1 MSNTVLSL
9 GVVGAYLLLLAA
21 IGFWSY
27 RHSGQDP
34 VSYFLAGRGLGSLA
48 LTLTTLATLL
58 SAFTFIGVPADAY
71 THGLGIFLGVGVT
84 TALISGLFFWVGYRV
99 WLAARHFGF
108 ITPSE
113 FFGHRFNSPL
123 LALLYCL
130 SALTFTAPYISIQII
145 GGARTLA
152 AVLGEGIPYWP
163 LAVVV
168 ALVILAYVLFG
179 GSQAV
184 VWTDV
189 VQGII
194 LVLGMG
200 VALVAVALRWGQEAG
215 SQLDPWLSLPGPQ
228 GRWSWQTLLGNQLLF
243 FMATPL
249 FPQFFQRFYMAK
261 SARPFQALMVVW
273 PLLILLVFFPAALI
287 GVWGRL
293 AFPELQ
299 QPDQV
304 MPLMLQTLPSGVAA
318 VVITAALA
326 ALMSTADSQL
336 LTASSLVT
344 RDLVVTFLKRPLSPH
359 QEELLGRGV
368 VLGIGLVSFAI
379 AVRPPGLIAQIAT
392 WSFQGYAMLFPI
404 LMAGLYWKRA
414 TRPGAVAGA
423 LVSSSLTLGWLSG
436 LLPKAW
442 TGGWLPVIPA
452 VVIGTAVLVG
462 VSLLTQPDQERVAAY
477 YENGPWAGEGCSA
490 SAASQPLENQE
501 GAA

>member
-1 MSNTVLSL
+1 MTDSILSL
-9 GVVGAYLLLLAA
+9 GVVGVYLLLLAA

-27 RHSGQDP
+27 RHSGRDP

-84 TALISGLFFWVGYRV
+84 TAFISGLFLWVGYRV
-99 WLAARHFGF
+99 WLAAQHFGF

-130 SALTFTAPYISIQII
+130 SALMFTAPYISIQII

-168 ALVILAYVLFG
+168 ALVILGYVLFG

-194 LVLGMG
+194 LILGMG
-200 VALVAVALRWGQEAG
+200 VAFVAVAFSLGREAG
-215 SQLDPWLSLPGPQ
+215 SELDPWLSLPGPN
-228 GRWSWQTLLGNQLLF
+228 GRWSWQGLFGNQLLF

-261 SARPFQALMVVW
+261 SARPFQTLMVVW
-273 PLLILLVFFPAALI
+273 PLLILLVFFPAALL

-293 AFPELQ
+293 AFPSLEKT
-299 QPDQV
+299 DQI
-304 MPLMLQTLPSGVAA
+304 MPMMLQTLPSGVAA

-344 RDLVVTFLKRPLSPH
+344 RDLVVTFFRRQLSPH
-359 QEELLGRGV
+359 QEELLGRWV
-368 VLGIGLVSFAI
+368 VLGIGLASFVI
-379 AVRPPGLIAQIAT
+379 ALNPPGLIVEIAT
-392 WSFQGYAMLFPI
+392 WSFQGNAMLFPVLI
-404 LMAGLYWKRA
+404 AGLYWKRA
-414 TRPGAVAGA
+414 TRAGAVAGA
-423 LVSSSLTLGWLSG
+423 LVSSGLTLGWLSG
-436 LLPKAW
+436 LLPRAW

-452 VVIGTAVLVG
+452 VVIGSGVLIG
-462 VSLLTQPDQERVAAY
+462 VSLLTQPPKEQVTAY
-477 YENGPWAGEGCSA
+477 YEEGPWGE
-490 SAASQPLENQE
+490 
-501 GAA
+501 

>member
-27 RHSGQDP
+27 RHSGRDP

-48 LTLTTLATLL
+48 LTLTTLATLI

-84 TALISGLFFWVGYRV
+84 TAFISGLFLWVGYRV
-99 WLAARHFGF
+99 WLAAQHFGF

-168 ALVILAYVLFG
+168 ALVILGYVLFG

-184 VWTDV
+184 VWTDM

-194 LVLGMG
+194 LILGMG
-200 VALVAVALRWGQEAG
+200 VAFVAVAFSLGREAG
-215 SQLDPWLSLPGPQ
+215 SELDPWLSLPGPQ
-228 GRWSWQTLLGNQLLF
+228 GRWSWQGLLGNQLLF

-249 FPQFFQRFYMAK
+249 FPQFFQRFYMAR
-261 SARPFQALMVVW
+261 SAHPFKTLMVVW
-273 PLLILLVFFPAALI
+273 PLLILLVFFPAALL

-293 AFPELQ
+293 AFPGLEKA
-299 QPDQV
+299 DQI
-304 MPLMLQTLPSGVAA
+304 MPLMLQTLPGGVAA

-344 RDLVVTFLKRPLSPH
+344 RDLVVTLFRRQLSPH
-359 QEELLGRGV
+359 QEEQLGRWV
-368 VLGIGLVSFAI
+368 VLGIGLASFAI
-379 AVRPPGLIAQIAT
+379 ALNPPGLIVEIAT
-392 WSFQGYAMLFPI
+392 WSFQGNAMLFPI
-404 LMAGLYWKRA
+404 LIAGLYWKRA
-414 TRPGAVAGA
+414 TRAGAVAGA
-423 LVSSSLTLGWLSG
+423 LVSSGLTLGWLSG
-436 LLPKAW
+436 LLPRAW

-452 VVIGTAVLVG
+452 VVIGSGVLIG
-462 VSLLTQPDQERVAAY
+462 VSLLTQPPKEQVTAY
-477 YENGPWAGEGCSA
+477 YEEGPWGE
-490 SAASQPLENQE
+490 
-501 GAA
+501 

>member
-1 MSNTVLSL
+1 MTDSILSL
-9 GVVGAYLLLLAA
+9 GVVGVYLLLLAA

-27 RHSGQDP
+27 RHSGRDP

-84 TALISGLFFWVGYRV
+84 TAFISGLFLWVGYRV
-99 WLAARHFGF
+99 WLAAQHFGF

-113 FFGHRFNSPL
+113 FFGHRFQSPL

-130 SALTFTAPYISIQII
+130 SALVFTAPYISIQII

-168 ALVILAYVLFG
+168 ALVILGYVLFG

-194 LVLGMG
+194 LILGMG
-200 VALVAVALRWGQEAG
+200 VAFVAVAFSLGREAG
-215 SQLDPWLSLPGPQ
+215 SELDPWLSLPGPQ
-228 GRWSWQTLLGNQLLF
+228 GRWSWQGLLGNQLLF

-249 FPQFFQRFYMAK
+249 FPQFFQRFYMAR
-261 SARPFQALMVVW
+261 SAHPFKTLMVVW
-273 PLLILLVFFPAALI
+273 PLLILLVFFPAALL

-293 AFPELQ
+293 AFPGLEKA
-299 QPDQV
+299 DQI
-304 MPLMLQTLPSGVAA
+304 MPLMLQTLPGGVAA

-344 RDLVVTFLKRPLSPH
+344 RDLVVTLFRRQLSPH
-359 QEELLGRGV
+359 QEEQLGRWV
-368 VLGIGLVSFAI
+368 VLGIGLASFAI
-379 AVRPPGLIAQIAT
+379 ALNPPGLIVEIAT
-392 WSFQGYAMLFPI
+392 WSFQGNAMLFPVLI
-404 LMAGLYWKRA
+404 AGLYWKRA
-414 TRPGAVAGA
+414 TRAGAVAGA
-423 LVSSSLTLGWLSG
+423 LVSSGLTLGWLSG
-436 LLPKAW
+436 LLPRAW

-452 VVIGTAVLVG
+452 VVIGSGVLIG
-462 VSLLTQPDQERVAAY
+462 VSLLTQPPKEQVTAY
-477 YENGPWAGEGCSA
+477 YEEGSWGE
-490 SAASQPLENQE
+490 
-501 GAA
+501 

>member
-1 MSNTVLSL
+1 MTDSILSL
-9 GVVGAYLLLLAA
+9 GVVGVYLLLLAA

-27 RHSGQDP
+27 RHSGRDP

-84 TALISGLFFWVGYRV
+84 TALISGLFLWVGYRV
-99 WLAARHFGF
+99 WLAAQHFGF

-113 FFGHRFNSPL
+113 FFGHRFQSPL

-130 SALTFTAPYISIQII
+130 SALVFTAPYISIQII

-168 ALVILAYVLFG
+168 ALVILGYVLFG

-194 LVLGMG
+194 LILGMG
-200 VALVAVALRWGQEAG
+200 VAFVAVAFSLGREAG
-215 SQLDPWLSLPGPQ
+215 SELDPWLSLPGPQ
-228 GRWSWQTLLGNQLLF
+228 GRWSWQGLLGNQLLF

-261 SARPFQALMVVW
+261 SARPFQTLMVVW
-273 PLLILLVFFPAALI
+273 PLLILLVFFPAALL

-293 AFPELQ
+293 AFPGLEKA
-299 QPDQV
+299 DQII
-304 MPLMLQTLPSGVAA
+304 PLMLQTLPGGVAA

-344 RDLVVTFLKRPLSPH
+344 RDLVVTFFRRQLSPH
-359 QEELLGRGV
+359 QEEQLGRWV
-368 VLGIGLVSFAI
+368 VLGIGLASFAI
-379 AVRPPGLIAQIAT
+379 ALNPPGLIVEIAT
-392 WSFQGYAMLFPI
+392 WSFQGNAMLFPI
-404 LMAGLYWKRA
+404 LIAGLYWKRA
-414 TRPGAVAGA
+414 TRAGAVAGA
-423 LVSSSLTLGWLSG
+423 LVSSGLTLGWLSG
-436 LLPKAW
+436 LLPRAW

-452 VVIGTAVLVG
+452 VVIGSGVLIG
-462 VSLLTQPDQERVAAY
+462 VSLLTQPPKEQVTAY
-477 YENGPWAGEGCSA
+477 YEEGPWGE
-490 SAASQPLENQE
+490 
-501 GAA
+501 

>member
-1 MSNTVLSL
+1 MTDSILSL
-9 GVVGAYLLLLAA
+9 GVVGVYLLLLAA

-27 RHSGQDP
+27 RHSGRDP

-84 TALISGLFFWVGYRV
+84 TALISGLFLWVGYRV
-99 WLAARHFGF
+99 WLAAQHFGF

-168 ALVILAYVLFG
+168 ALVILGYVLFG

-194 LVLGMG
+194 LILGMG
-200 VALVAVALRWGQEAG
+200 VAFVAVAFSLGREAG
-215 SQLDPWLSLPGPQ
+215 SELDPWLSLPGPQ
-228 GRWSWQTLLGNQLLF
+228 GRWSWQGLLGNQLLF

-261 SARPFQALMVVW
+261 SARPFQTLMVVW
-273 PLLILLVFFPAALI
+273 PLLILLVFFPAALL

-293 AFPELQ
+293 AFPSLEKT
-299 QPDQV
+299 DQI
-304 MPLMLQTLPSGVAA
+304 MPMMLQTLPGGVAA

-344 RDLVVTFLKRPLSPH
+344 RDLVVTLFRRQLSPH
-359 QEELLGRGV
+359 QEEQLGRWV
-368 VLGIGLVSFAI
+368 VLGIGLASFAI
-379 AVRPPGLIAQIAT
+379 ALNPPGLIVEIAT
-392 WSFQGYAMLFPI
+392 WSFQGNAMLFPI
-404 LMAGLYWKRA
+404 LIAGLYWKRA
-414 TRPGAVAGA
+414 TRAGAVAGA
-423 LVSSSLTLGWLSG
+423 LVSSGLTLGWLSG
-436 LLPKAW
+436 LLPRAW

-452 VVIGTAVLVG
+452 VVIGSGVLIG
-462 VSLLTQPDQERVAAY
+462 VSLLTQPPKEQVTAY
-477 YENGPWAGEGCSA
+477 YEEGPWGE
-490 SAASQPLENQE
+490 
-501 GAA
+501 

>member
-9 GVVGAYLLLLAA
+9 GVVGVYLLLLAA

-84 TALISGLFFWVGYRV
+84 TAFISGLFLWVGYRV
-99 WLAARHFGF
+99 WLAAQHFGF

-168 ALVILAYVLFG
+168 ALVILGYVLFG

-194 LVLGMG
+194 LILGMG
-200 VALVAVALRWGQEAG
+200 VAFVALALGVGQEAAG
-215 SQLDPWLSLPGPQ
+215 QLDPWLSLPGPN
-228 GRWSWQTLLGNQLLF
+228 GRWSWQGLFGNQLLF

-249 FPQFFQRFYMAK
+249 FPQFFQRFYMAR
-261 SARPFQALMVVW
+261 SAHPFKTLMVVW
-273 PLLILLVFFPAALI
+273 PLLILLVFFPAALL

-293 AFPELQ
+293 AFPGLEKA
-299 QPDQV
+299 DQI
-304 MPLMLQTLPSGVAA
+304 MPLMLQTLPGGVAA

-344 RDLVVTFLKRPLSPH
+344 RDLVVTLFRRQLSPH
-359 QEELLGRGV
+359 QEEQLGRWV
-368 VLGIGLVSFAI
+368 VLGIGLASFAI
-379 AVRPPGLIAQIAT
+379 ALNPPGLIVEIAT
-392 WSFQGYAMLFPI
+392 WSFQGNAMLFPI
-404 LMAGLYWKRA
+404 LIAGLYWKRA
-414 TRPGAVAGA
+414 TRAGAVAGA
-423 LVSSSLTLGWLSG
+423 LVSSGLTLGWLSG
-436 LLPKAW
+436 LLPRAW

-452 VVIGTAVLVG
+452 VVIGSGVLIG
-462 VSLLTQPDQERVAAY
+462 VSLLTQPPKEQVTAY
-477 YENGPWAGEGCSA
+477 YEEGPWGE
-490 SAASQPLENQE
+490 
-501 GAA
+501 

>member
-84 TALISGLFFWVGYRV
+84 TALISGLFLWVGYRV
-99 WLAARHFGF
+99 WLAAQHFGF

-113 FFGHRFNSPL
+113 FFGHRFQSPL

-130 SALTFTAPYISIQII
+130 SALVFTAPYISIQII

-168 ALVILAYVLFG
+168 ALVILGYVLFG

-194 LVLGMG
+194 LILGMG
-200 VALVAVALRWGQEAG
+200 VAFAALALGVGQEAAG
-215 SQLDPWLSLPGPQ
+215 QLDPWLSLPGPN
-228 GRWSWQTLLGNQLLF
+228 GRWSWQGLFGNQLLF

-261 SARPFQALMVVW
+261 SARPFQTLMVVW
-273 PLLILLVFFPAALI
+273 PLLILLVFFPAALL

-293 AFPELQ
+293 AFPSLEKT
-299 QPDQV
+299 DQI
-304 MPLMLQTLPSGVAA
+304 MPMMLQTLPSGVAA

-344 RDLVVTFLKRPLSPH
+344 RDLVVTFFRRQLSPH
-359 QEELLGRGV
+359 QEELLGRWV
-368 VLGIGLVSFAI
+368 VLGIGLASFVI
-379 AVRPPGLIAQIAT
+379 ALNPPGLIVEIAT
-392 WSFQGYAMLFPI
+392 WSFQGNAMLFPVLI
-404 LMAGLYWKRA
+404 AGLYWKRA
-414 TRPGAVAGA
+414 TRAGAVAGA
-423 LVSSSLTLGWLSG
+423 LVSSGLTLGWLSG
-436 LLPKAW
+436 LLPRAW

-452 VVIGTAVLVG
+452 VVIGSGVLIG
-462 VSLLTQPDQERVAAY
+462 VSLLTQPPKEQVTAY
-477 YENGPWAGEGCSA
+477 YEEGPWGE
-490 SAASQPLENQE
+490 
-501 GAA
+501 

>member
-1 MSNTVLSL
+1 MTDSILSL
-9 GVVGAYLLLLAA
+9 GVVGVYLLLLAA

-27 RHSGQDP
+27 RHSGRDP

-84 TALISGLFFWVGYRV
+84 TAFISGLFLWVGYRV
-99 WLAARHFGF
+99 WLAAQHFGF

-130 SALTFTAPYISIQII
+130 SALTFTAPYNSIQII

-168 ALVILAYVLFG
+168 ALVILGYVLFG

-194 LVLGMG
+194 LILGMG
-200 VALVAVALRWGQEAG
+200 VAFVAVAFSLGREAG
-215 SQLDPWLSLPGPQ
+215 SELDPWLSLPGPQ
-228 GRWSWQTLLGNQLLF
+228 GRWSWQGLLGNQLLF

-249 FPQFFQRFYMAK
+249 FPQFFQRFYMAR
-261 SARPFQALMVVW
+261 SAHPFKTLMVVW
-273 PLLILLVFFPAALI
+273 PLLILLVFFPAALL

-293 AFPELQ
+293 AFPSLEKT
-299 QPDQV
+299 DQI
-304 MPLMLQTLPSGVAA
+304 MPMMLQTLPGGVAA

-344 RDLVVTFLKRPLSPH
+344 RDLVVTLFRRQLSPH
-359 QEELLGRGV
+359 QEELLGRWV
-368 VLGIGLVSFAI
+368 VLGIGLASFVI
-379 AVRPPGLIAQIAT
+379 ALNPPGLIVEIAT
-392 WSFQGYAMLFPI
+392 WSFQGNAMLFPVLI
-404 LMAGLYWKRA
+404 AGLYWKRA
-414 TRPGAVAGA
+414 TRAGAVAGA
-423 LVSSSLTLGWLSG
+423 LVSSGLTLGWLSG
-436 LLPKAW
+436 LLPRAW

-452 VVIGTAVLVG
+452 VVIGSGVLIG
-462 VSLLTQPDQERVAAY
+462 VSLLTQPPKEQVTAY
-477 YENGPWAGEGCSA
+477 YEEGPWGE
-490 SAASQPLENQE
+490 
-501 GAA
+501 

>member
-1 MSNTVLSL
+1 MTDSILSL
-9 GVVGAYLLLLAA
+9 GVVGVYLLLLAA

-27 RHSGQDP
+27 RHSGRDP

-84 TALISGLFFWVGYRV
+84 TALISGLFLWVGYRV
-99 WLAARHFGF
+99 WLAAQHFGF

-113 FFGHRFNSPL
+113 FFGHRFQSPL

-130 SALTFTAPYISIQII
+130 SALVFTAPYISIQII

-168 ALVILAYVLFG
+168 ALVILGYVLFG

-194 LVLGMG
+194 LILGMG
-200 VALVAVALRWGQEAG
+200 VAFVAVAFSPGREAG
-215 SQLDPWLSLPGPQ
+215 SELDPWLSLPGPQ
-228 GRWSWQTLLGNQLLF
+228 GRWSWQGLLGNQLLF
-243 FMATPL
+243 FIATPL
-249 FPQFFQRFYMAK
+249 FPQFFQRFYMAR
-261 SARPFQALMVVW
+261 SAHPFKTLMVVW
-273 PLLILLVFFPAALI
+273 PLLILLVFFPAALL

-293 AFPELQ
+293 AFPSLEKT
-299 QPDQV
+299 DRI
-304 MPLMLQTLPSGVAA
+304 MPMMLQTLPSGVAA

-344 RDLVVTFLKRPLSPH
+344 RDLVVTFFRRQLSPH
-359 QEELLGRGV
+359 QEELLGRWV
-368 VLGIGLVSFAI
+368 VLGIGLASFVI
-379 AVRPPGLIAQIAT
+379 ALNPPGLIVEIAT
-392 WSFQGYAMLFPI
+392 WSFQGNAMLFPI
-404 LMAGLYWKRA
+404 LIAGLYWKRA
-414 TRPGAVAGA
+414 TRAGAVAGA
-423 LVSSSLTLGWLSG
+423 LVSSGLTLGWLSG
-436 LLPKAW
+436 LLPRAW

-452 VVIGTAVLVG
+452 VVIGSGVLIG
-462 VSLLTQPDQERVAAY
+462 VSLLTQPPKEQVTAY
-477 YENGPWAGEGCSA
+477 YEEGPWGE
-490 SAASQPLENQE
+490 
-501 GAA
+501 

>member
-1 MSNTVLSL
+1 MTDSILSL
-9 GVVGAYLLLLAA
+9 GVVGVYLLLLAA

-84 TALISGLFFWVGYRV
+84 TALISGLFLWVGYRV
-99 WLAARHFGF
+99 WLAAQHFGF

-168 ALVILAYVLFG
+168 ALVILGYVLFG

-194 LVLGMG
+194 LILGMG
-200 VALVAVALRWGQEAG
+200 VAFVAVAFSLGREAG
-215 SQLDPWLSLPGPQ
+215 SELDPWLSLPGPQ
-228 GRWSWQTLLGNQLLF
+228 GRWSWQGLLGNQLLF

-249 FPQFFQRFYMAK
+249 FPQFFQRFYMAR
-261 SARPFQALMVVW
+261 SAHPFKTLMVVW
-273 PLLILLVFFPAALI
+273 PLLILLVFFPAALL

-293 AFPELQ
+293 AFPGLEKT
-299 QPDQV
+299 DQI
-304 MPLMLQTLPSGVAA
+304 MPMMLQTLPSGVAA

-344 RDLVVTFLKRPLSPH
+344 RDLVVTFFRRQLSPH
-359 QEELLGRGV
+359 QEEQLGRWV
-368 VLGIGLVSFAI
+368 VLGIGLASFAI
-379 AVRPPGLIAQIAT
+379 ALNPPGLIVEIAT
-392 WSFQGYAMLFPI
+392 WSFQGNAMLFPI
-404 LMAGLYWKRA
+404 LIAGLYWKRA
-414 TRPGAVAGA
+414 TRAGAIAGA
-423 LVSSSLTLGWLSG
+423 LVSSGLTLGWLSG
-436 LLPKAW
+436 LLPRAW

-452 VVIGTAVLVG
+452 VVIGSGVLIS
-462 VSLLTQPDQERVAAY
+462 VSLLTQPPKEQVTAY
-477 YENGPWAGEGCSA
+477 YEEGPWGE
-490 SAASQPLENQE
+490 
-501 GAA
+501 

>member
-1 MSNTVLSL
+1 MTDSILSL
-9 GVVGAYLLLLAA
+9 GVVGVYLLLLAA

-27 RHSGQDP
+27 RHSGRDP

-84 TALISGLFFWVGYRV
+84 TAFISGLFLWVGYRV
-99 WLAARHFGF
+99 WLAAQHFGF

-113 FFGHRFNSPL
+113 FFGHRFQSPL

-130 SALTFTAPYISIQII
+130 SALVFTAPYISIQII

-168 ALVILAYVLFG
+168 ALVILGYVLFG

-194 LVLGMG
+194 LILGMG
-200 VALVAVALRWGQEAG
+200 VAFVALALGVGQEAAG
-215 SQLDPWLSLPGPQ
+215 QLDPWLSLPGPN
-228 GRWSWQTLLGNQLLF
+228 GRWSWQGLLGNQLLF

-249 FPQFFQRFYMAK
+249 FPQFFQRFYMAR
-261 SARPFQALMVVW
+261 SAHPFKTLMVVW
-273 PLLILLVFFPAALI
+273 PLLILLVFFPAALL

-293 AFPELQ
+293 AFPGLEKA
-299 QPDQV
+299 DQI
-304 MPLMLQTLPSGVAA
+304 MPLMLQTLPGGVAA

-344 RDLVVTFLKRPLSPH
+344 RDLVVTFFRRQLSPH
-359 QEELLGRGV
+359 QEELLGRWV
-368 VLGIGLVSFAI
+368 VLGIGLASFVI
-379 AVRPPGLIAQIAT
+379 ALNPPGLIVEIAT
-392 WSFQGYAMLFPI
+392 WSFQGNAMLFPVLI
-404 LMAGLYWKRA
+404 AGLYWKRA
-414 TRPGAVAGA
+414 TRAGAVAGA
-423 LVSSSLTLGWLSG
+423 LVSSGLTLGWLSG
-436 LLPKAW
+436 LLPRAW

-452 VVIGTAVLVG
+452 VVIGSGVLIG
-462 VSLLTQPDQERVAAY
+462 VSLLTQPPKEQVTAY
-477 YENGPWAGEGCSA
+477 YEEGPWGE
-490 SAASQPLENQE
+490 
-501 GAA
+501 

>member
-84 TALISGLFFWVGYRV
+84 TAFISGLFLWVGYRV
-99 WLAARHFGF
+99 WLAAQHFGF

-168 ALVILAYVLFG
+168 ALVILGYVLFG

-194 LVLGMG
+194 LILGMG
-200 VALVAVALRWGQEAG
+200 VAFVALALGVGQEAAG
-215 SQLDPWLSLPGPQ
+215 QLDPWLSLPGPN
-228 GRWSWQTLLGNQLLF
+228 GRWSWQGLLGNQLLF

-249 FPQFFQRFYMAK
+249 FPQFFQRFYMAR
-261 SARPFQALMVVW
+261 SAHPFKTLMVVW
-273 PLLILLVFFPAALI
+273 PLLILLVFFPAALL

-293 AFPELQ
+293 AFPGLEKA
-299 QPDQV
+299 DQI
-304 MPLMLQTLPSGVAA
+304 MPLMLQTLPGGVAA

-344 RDLVVTFLKRPLSPH
+344 RDLVVTFFRRQLSPH
-359 QEELLGRGV
+359 QEELLGRWV
-368 VLGIGLVSFAI
+368 VLGIGLASFVI
-379 AVRPPGLIAQIAT
+379 ALNPPGLIVEIAT
-392 WSFQGYAMLFPI
+392 WSFQGNAMLFPVLI
-404 LMAGLYWKRA
+404 AGLYWKRA
-414 TRPGAVAGA
+414 TRAGAVAGA
-423 LVSSSLTLGWLSG
+423 LVSSGLTLGWLSG
-436 LLPKAW
+436 LLPRAW

-452 VVIGTAVLVG
+452 VVIGSGVLIG
-462 VSLLTQPDQERVAAY
+462 VSLLTQPPKEQVTAY
-477 YENGPWAGEGCSA
+477 YEEGPWGE
-490 SAASQPLENQE
+490 
-501 GAA
+501 

>member
-1 MSNTVLSL
+1 MTDSILSL
-9 GVVGAYLLLLAA
+9 GVVGVYLLLLAA

-27 RHSGQDP
+27 RHSGRDP

-84 TALISGLFFWVGYRV
+84 TALISGLFLWVGYRV
-99 WLAARHFGF
+99 WLAAQHFGF

-113 FFGHRFNSPL
+113 FFGHRFQSPL

-130 SALTFTAPYISIQII
+130 SALVFTAPYISIQII

-168 ALVILAYVLFG
+168 ALVILGYVLFG

-194 LVLGMG
+194 LILGMG
-200 VALVAVALRWGQEAG
+200 VAFVAVAFSLGREAG
-215 SQLDPWLSLPGPQ
+215 SELDPWLSLPGPQ
-228 GRWSWQTLLGNQLLF
+228 GRWSWQGLLGNQLLF

-261 SARPFQALMVVW
+261 SARPFQTLMVVW
-273 PLLILLVFFPAALI
+273 PLLILLVFFPAALL

-293 AFPELQ
+293 AFPGLEKA
-299 QPDQV
+299 DQI
-304 MPLMLQTLPSGVAA
+304 MPLMLQILPGGVAA

-344 RDLVVTFLKRPLSPH
+344 RDLVVTLFRRQLSPH
-359 QEELLGRGV
+359 QEEQLGRWV
-368 VLGIGLVSFAI
+368 VLGIGLASFAI
-379 AVRPPGLIAQIAT
+379 ALNPPGLIVEIAT
-392 WSFQGYAMLFPI
+392 WSFQGNAMLFPI
-404 LMAGLYWKRA
+404 LIAGLYWKRA
-414 TRPGAVAGA
+414 TRAGAVAGA
-423 LVSSSLTLGWLSG
+423 LVSSGLTLGWLSG
-436 LLPKAW
+436 LLPRAW

-452 VVIGTAVLVG
+452 VVIGSGVLIG
-462 VSLLTQPDQERVAAY
+462 VSLLTQPPKEQVTAY
-477 YENGPWAGEGCSA
+477 YEEGPWGE
-490 SAASQPLENQE
+490 
-501 GAA
+501 

>member
-27 RHSGQDP
+27 RHSGRDP
-34 VSYFLAGRGLGSLA
+34 VSYFLARRGLGSLA

-84 TALISGLFFWVGYRV
+84 TAFISGLFLWVGYRV
-99 WLAARHFGF
+99 WLAAQHFGF

-113 FFGHRFNSPL
+113 FFGHRFQSPL

-130 SALTFTAPYISIQII
+130 SALVFTAPYISIQII

-168 ALVILAYVLFG
+168 ALVILGYVLFG

-194 LVLGMG
+194 LILGMG
-200 VALVAVALRWGQEAG
+200 VAFVAVAFSLGREAG
-215 SQLDPWLSLPGPQ
+215 SELDPWLSLPGPQ
-228 GRWSWQTLLGNQLLF
+228 GRWSWQGLLGNQLLF

-249 FPQFFQRFYMAK
+249 FPQFFQRFYMAR
-261 SARPFQALMVVW
+261 SAHPFKTLMVVW
-273 PLLILLVFFPAALI
+273 PLLILLVFFPAALL

-293 AFPELQ
+293 AFPGLEKA
-299 QPDQV
+299 DQI
-304 MPLMLQTLPSGVAA
+304 MPLMLQTLPGGVAA

-344 RDLVVTFLKRPLSPH
+344 RDLVVTLFRRQLSPH
-359 QEELLGRGV
+359 QEEQLGRWV
-368 VLGIGLVSFAI
+368 VLGIGLASFAI
-379 AVRPPGLIAQIAT
+379 ALNPPGLIVEIAT
-392 WSFQGYAMLFPI
+392 WSFQGNAMLFPI
-404 LMAGLYWKRA
+404 LIAGLYWKRA
-414 TRPGAVAGA
+414 TRAGAVAGA
-423 LVSSSLTLGWLSG
+423 LVSSGLTLGWLSG
-436 LLPKAW
+436 LLPRAW

-452 VVIGTAVLVG
+452 VVIGSGVLIG
-462 VSLLTQPDQERVAAY
+462 VSLLTQPPKEQVTAY
-477 YENGPWAGEGCSA
+477 YEEGPWGE
-490 SAASQPLENQE
+490 
-501 GAA
+501 

>member
-1 MSNTVLSL
+1 MTDSILSL
-9 GVVGAYLLLLAA
+9 GVVGVYLLLLAA

-27 RHSGQDP
+27 RHSGRDP

-84 TALISGLFFWVGYRV
+84 TALISGLFLWVGYRV
-99 WLAARHFGF
+99 WLAAQHFGF

-113 FFGHRFNSPL
+113 FFGHRFQSPL

-130 SALTFTAPYISIQII
+130 SALVFTAPYISIQII

-168 ALVILAYVLFG
+168 ALVILGYVLFG

-194 LVLGMG
+194 LILGMG
-200 VALVAVALRWGQEAG
+200 VAFVAVAFSLGREAG
-215 SQLDPWLSLPGPQ
+215 SELDPWLSLPGPQ
-228 GRWSWQTLLGNQLLF
+228 GRWSWQGLLGNQLLF

-261 SARPFQALMVVW
+261 SARPFQTLMVVW
-273 PLLILLVFFPAALI
+273 PLLILLVFFPAALL

-293 AFPELQ
+293 AFPGLEKA
-299 QPDQV
+299 DQI
-304 MPLMLQTLPSGVAA
+304 MPLMLQTLPGGVAA

-344 RDLVVTFLKRPLSPH
+344 RDLVVTFFRRQLSPH
-359 QEELLGRGV
+359 QEEQLGRWV
-368 VLGIGLVSFAI
+368 VLGIGLASFAI
-379 AVRPPGLIAQIAT
+379 ALNPPGLIVEIAT
-392 WSFQGYAMLFPI
+392 WSFQGNAMLFPI
-404 LMAGLYWKRA
+404 LIAGLYWKRA
-414 TRPGAVAGA
+414 TRAGAVAGA
-423 LVSSSLTLGWLSG
+423 LVSSGLTLGWLSG
-436 LLPKAW
+436 LLPRAW

-452 VVIGTAVLVG
+452 VVIGSGVLIG
-462 VSLLTQPDQERVAAY
+462 VSLLTQPPKEQVTAY
-477 YENGPWAGEGCSA
+477 YEEGPWGE
-490 SAASQPLENQE
+490 
-501 GAA
+501 

>member
-1 MSNTVLSL
+1 MTDSILSL
-9 GVVGAYLLLLAA
+9 GVVGVYLLLLAA

-27 RHSGQDP
+27 RHSGRDP

-84 TALISGLFFWVGYRV
+84 TAFISGLFLWVGYRV
-99 WLAARHFGF
+99 WLAAQHFGF

-168 ALVILAYVLFG
+168 ALVILGYVLFG

-194 LVLGMG
+194 LILGMG
-200 VALVAVALRWGQEAG
+200 AAFVALALGVGQEAAG
-215 SQLDPWLSLPGPQ
+215 QLDPWLSLPGPN
-228 GRWSWQTLLGNQLLF
+228 GRWSWQGLLGNQLLF

-249 FPQFFQRFYMAK
+249 FPQFFQRFYMAR
-261 SARPFQALMVVW
+261 SAHPFKTLMVVW
-273 PLLILLVFFPAALI
+273 PLLILLVFFPAALL

-293 AFPELQ
+293 AFPGLEKA
-299 QPDQV
+299 DQI
-304 MPLMLQTLPSGVAA
+304 MPLMLQTLPGGVAA

-344 RDLVVTFLKRPLSPH
+344 RDLVVTLFRRQLSPH
-359 QEELLGRGV
+359 QEEQLGRWV
-368 VLGIGLVSFAI
+368 VLGIGLASFVI
-379 AVRPPGLIAQIAT
+379 ALNPPGLIVEIAT
-392 WSFQGYAMLFPI
+392 WSFQGNAMLFPI
-404 LMAGLYWKRA
+404 LIAGLYWKRA
-414 TRPGAVAGA
+414 TRAGAVAGA
-423 LVSSSLTLGWLSG
+423 LVSSGLTLGWLSG
-436 LLPKAW
+436 LLPRAW

-452 VVIGTAVLVG
+452 VVIGSGVLIG
-462 VSLLTQPDQERVAAY
+462 VSLLTQPPKEQVTAY
-477 YENGPWAGEGCSA
+477 YEEGLWGE
-490 SAASQPLENQE
+490 
-501 GAA
+501 

>member
-1 MSNTVLSL
+1 MTDSILSL
-9 GVVGAYLLLLAA
+9 GVVGVYLLLLAA

-84 TALISGLFFWVGYRV
+84 TAFISGLFLWVGYRV
-99 WLAARHFGF
+99 WLAAQHFGF

-168 ALVILAYVLFG
+168 ALVILGYVLFG

-194 LVLGMG
+194 LILGMG
-200 VALVAVALRWGQEAG
+200 VAFVALALGVGQEAAG
-215 SQLDPWLSLPGPQ
+215 QLDPWLSLPGPN
-228 GRWSWQTLLGNQLLF
+228 GRWSWQGLLGNQLLF

-249 FPQFFQRFYMAK
+249 FPQFFQRFYMAR
-261 SARPFQALMVVW
+261 SAHPFKTLMVVW
-273 PLLILLVFFPAALI
+273 PLLILLVFFPAALL

-293 AFPELQ
+293 AFPSLEKT
-299 QPDQV
+299 DQI
-304 MPLMLQTLPSGVAA
+304 MPMMLQTLPSGVAA

-344 RDLVVTFLKRPLSPH
+344 RDLVVTFFRRQLSPH
-359 QEELLGRGV
+359 QEELLGRWV
-368 VLGIGLVSFAI
+368 VLGIGLASFVI
-379 AVRPPGLIAQIAT
+379 ALNPPGLIVEIAT
-392 WSFQGYAMLFPI
+392 WSFQGNAMLFPVLI
-404 LMAGLYWKRA
+404 AGLYWKRA
-414 TRPGAVAGA
+414 TRAGAVAGA
-423 LVSSSLTLGWLSG
+423 LVSSGLTLGWLSG
-436 LLPKAW
+436 LLPRAW

-452 VVIGTAVLVG
+452 VVIGSGVLIG
-462 VSLLTQPDQERVAAY
+462 VSLLTQPPKEQVTAY
-477 YENGPWAGEGCSA
+477 YEEGPWGE
-490 SAASQPLENQE
+490 
-501 GAA
+501 

>member
-27 RHSGQDP
+27 RHSGRDP

-84 TALISGLFFWVGYRV
+84 TAFISGLFLWVGYRV
-99 WLAARHFGF
+99 WLAAQHFGF

-168 ALVILAYVLFG
+168 ALVILGYVLFG

-194 LVLGMG
+194 LILGMG
-200 VALVAVALRWGQEAG
+200 VAFVAVAFSLGREAG
-215 SQLDPWLSLPGPQ
+215 SELDPWLSLPGPQ
-228 GRWSWQTLLGNQLLF
+228 GRWSWQGLLGNQLLF

-261 SARPFQALMVVW
+261 SARPFQTLMVVW
-273 PLLILLVFFPAALI
+273 PLLILLVFFPAALL

-293 AFPELQ
+293 AFPGLEKT
-299 QPDQV
+299 DQI
-304 MPLMLQTLPSGVAA
+304 MPLMLQTLPGGVAA

-344 RDLVVTFLKRPLSPH
+344 RDLVVTLFRRQLSPH
-359 QEELLGRGV
+359 QEEQLGRWV
-368 VLGIGLVSFAI
+368 VLGIGLASFAI
-379 AVRPPGLIAQIAT
+379 ALNPPGLIVEIAT
-392 WSFQGYAMLFPI
+392 WSFQGNAMLFPVLI
-404 LMAGLYWKRA
+404 AGLYWKRA
-414 TRPGAVAGA
+414 TRAGAVAGA
-423 LVSSSLTLGWLSG
+423 LVSSGLTLGWLSG
-436 LLPKAW
+436 LLPRAW

-452 VVIGTAVLVG
+452 VVIGSGVLIG
-462 VSLLTQPDQERVAAY
+462 VSLLTQPPKEQVTAY
-477 YENGPWAGEGCSA
+477 YEEGPWGE
-490 SAASQPLENQE
+490 
-501 GAA
+501 

>member
-1 MSNTVLSL
+1 MTDSILSL
-9 GVVGAYLLLLAA
+9 GVVGVYLLLLAA

-84 TALISGLFFWVGYRV
+84 TAFISGLFLWVGYRV
-99 WLAARHFGF
+99 WLAAQHFGF

-113 FFGHRFNSPL
+113 FFGHRFQSPL

-130 SALTFTAPYISIQII
+130 SALVFTAPYISIQII

-168 ALVILAYVLFG
+168 ALVILGYVLFG

-194 LVLGMG
+194 LILGMG
-200 VALVAVALRWGQEAG
+200 VAFVAVAFSLGREAG
-215 SQLDPWLSLPGPQ
+215 SELDPWLSLPGPQ
-228 GRWSWQTLLGNQLLF
+228 GRWSWQGLLGNQLLF

-249 FPQFFQRFYMAK
+249 FPQFFQRFYMAR
-261 SARPFQALMVVW
+261 SAHPFKTLMVVW
-273 PLLILLVFFPAALI
+273 PLLILLVFFPAALL

-293 AFPELQ
+293 AFPSLEKT
-299 QPDQV
+299 DQI
-304 MPLMLQTLPSGVAA
+304 MPMMLQTLPSGVAA

-344 RDLVVTFLKRPLSPH
+344 RDLVVTFFRRQLSPH
-359 QEELLGRGV
+359 QEELLGRWV
-368 VLGIGLVSFAI
+368 VLGIGLASFAI
-379 AVRPPGLIAQIAT
+379 ALNPPGLIVEIAT
-392 WSFQGYAMLFPI
+392 WSFQGNAMLFPVLI
-404 LMAGLYWKRA
+404 AGLYWKRA
-414 TRPGAVAGA
+414 TRAGAVAGA
-423 LVSSSLTLGWLSG
+423 LVSSGLTLGWLSG
-436 LLPKAW
+436 LLPRAW

-452 VVIGTAVLVG
+452 VVIGSGVLIG
-462 VSLLTQPDQERVAAY
+462 VSLLTQPPKEQVTAY
-477 YENGPWAGEGCSA
+477 YEEGPWGE
-490 SAASQPLENQE
+490 
-501 GAA
+501 

>member
-1 MSNTVLSL
+1 MTDSILSL
-9 GVVGAYLLLLAA
+9 GVVGVYLLLLAA

-27 RHSGQDP
+27 RHSGRDP

-84 TALISGLFFWVGYRV
+84 TAFISGLFLWVGYRV
-99 WLAARHFGF
+99 WLAAQHFGF

-113 FFGHRFNSPL
+113 FFGHRFQSPL

-130 SALTFTAPYISIQII
+130 SALVFTAPYISIQII

-168 ALVILAYVLFG
+168 ALVILGYVLFG

-194 LVLGMG
+194 LILGMG
-200 VALVAVALRWGQEAG
+200 VAFVAVAFSLGREAG
-215 SQLDPWLSLPGPQ
+215 SELDPWLSLPGPQ
-228 GRWSWQTLLGNQLLF
+228 GRWSWQGLLGNQLLF

-249 FPQFFQRFYMAK
+249 FPQFFQRFYMAR
-261 SARPFQALMVVW
+261 SAHPFKTLMVVW
-273 PLLILLVFFPAALI
+273 PLLILLVFFPAALL

-293 AFPELQ
+293 AFPGLEKA
-299 QPDQV
+299 DQI
-304 MPLMLQTLPSGVAA
+304 MPLMLQTLPGGVAA

-344 RDLVVTFLKRPLSPH
+344 RDLVVTLFRRQLSPH
-359 QEELLGRGV
+359 QEEQLGRWV
-368 VLGIGLVSFAI
+368 VLGIGLASFAI
-379 AVRPPGLIAQIAT
+379 ALNPPGLIVEIAT
-392 WSFQGYAMLFPI
+392 WSFQGNAMLFPVLI
-404 LMAGLYWKRA
+404 AGLCWKRA
-414 TRPGAVAGA
+414 TRAGAVAGA
-423 LVSSSLTLGWLSG
+423 LVSSGLTLGWLSG
-436 LLPKAW
+436 LLPRAW

-452 VVIGTAVLVG
+452 VVIGSGVLIG
-462 VSLLTQPDQERVAAY
+462 VSLLTQPPKEQVTAY
-477 YENGPWAGEGCSA
+477 YEEGPWGE
-490 SAASQPLENQE
+490 
-501 GAA
+501 

>member
-1 MSNTVLSL
+1 MTDSILSL
-9 GVVGAYLLLLAA
+9 GVVGVYLLLLAA

-27 RHSGQDP
+27 RHSGRDP

-84 TALISGLFFWVGYRV
+84 TAFISGLFLWVGYRV
-99 WLAARHFGF
+99 WLAAQHFGF

-168 ALVILAYVLFG
+168 ALVILGYVLFG

-194 LVLGMG
+194 LILGMG
-200 VALVAVALRWGQEAG
+200 VAFVAVAFSLGREAG
-215 SQLDPWLSLPGPQ
+215 SELDPWLSLPGPQ
-228 GRWSWQTLLGNQLLF
+228 GRWSWQGLLGNQLLF

-261 SARPFQALMVVW
+261 SARPFQTLMVVW
-273 PLLILLVFFPAALI
+273 PLLILLVFFPAALL

-293 AFPELQ
+293 AFPGLEKT
-299 QPDQV
+299 DQI
-304 MPLMLQTLPSGVAA
+304 MPMMLQTLPSGVAA

-344 RDLVVTFLKRPLSPH
+344 RDLVVTFFRRQLSPH
-359 QEELLGRGV
+359 QEEQLGRWV
-368 VLGIGLVSFAI
+368 VLGIGLASFAI
-379 AVRPPGLIAQIAT
+379 ALNPPGLIVEIAT
-392 WSFQGYAMLFPI
+392 WSFQGNAMLFPI
-404 LMAGLYWKRA
+404 LIAGLYWKRA
-414 TRPGAVAGA
+414 TRAGAVAGA
-423 LVSSSLTLGWLSG
+423 LVSSGLTLGWLSG
-436 LLPKAW
+436 LLPRAW

-452 VVIGTAVLVG
+452 VVIGSGVLIG
-462 VSLLTQPDQERVAAY
+462 VSLLTQPPKEQVTAY
-477 YENGPWAGEGCSA
+477 YEEGPWGE
-490 SAASQPLENQE
+490 
-501 GAA
+501 

>member
-71 THGLGIFLGVGVT
+71 THGIGIFLGVGVT
-84 TALISGLFFWVGYRV
+84 TAFISGLFLWVGYRV
-99 WLAARHFGF
+99 WLAAQHFGF

-168 ALVILAYVLFG
+168 ALVILGYVLFG

-194 LVLGMG
+194 LILGMG
-200 VALVAVALRWGQEAG
+200 VAFVAVAFSLGREAG
-215 SQLDPWLSLPGPQ
+215 SELDPWLSLPGPN
-228 GRWSWQTLLGNQLLF
+228 GRWSWQGLLGNQLLF

-249 FPQFFQRFYMAK
+249 FPQFFQRFYMAR
-261 SARPFQALMVVW
+261 SAHPFKTLMVVW
-273 PLLILLVFFPAALI
+273 PLLILLVFFPAALL

-293 AFPELQ
+293 AFPSLEKT
-299 QPDQV
+299 DQI
-304 MPLMLQTLPSGVAA
+304 MPMMLQTLPSGVAA

-344 RDLVVTFLKRPLSPH
+344 RDLVVTFFRRQLSPH
-359 QEELLGRGV
+359 QEELLGRWV
-368 VLGIGLVSFAI
+368 VLGIGLASFVI
-379 AVRPPGLIAQIAT
+379 ALNPPGLIVEIAT
-392 WSFQGYAMLFPI
+392 WSFQGNAMLFPVLI
-404 LMAGLYWKRA
+404 AGLYWKRA
-414 TRPGAVAGA
+414 TRAGAVAGA
-423 LVSSSLTLGWLSG
+423 LVSSGLTLGWLSG
-436 LLPKAW
+436 LLPRAW

-452 VVIGTAVLVG
+452 VVIGSGVLIG
-462 VSLLTQPDQERVAAY
+462 VSLLTQPPKEQVTAY
-477 YENGPWAGEGCSA
+477 YEEGPWGE
-490 SAASQPLENQE
+490 
-501 GAA
+501 

>member
-84 TALISGLFFWVGYRV
+84 TAFISGLFLWVGYRV
-99 WLAARHFGF
+99 WLAAQHFGF

-168 ALVILAYVLFG
+168 ALVILGYVLFG

-194 LVLGMG
+194 LILGMG
-200 VALVAVALRWGQEAG
+200 VAFVALALGVGQEAAG
-215 SQLDPWLSLPGPQ
+215 QLDPWLSLPGPN
-228 GRWSWQTLLGNQLLF
+228 GRWSWQGLFGNQLLF

-261 SARPFQALMVVW
+261 SARPFKTLMVVW
-273 PLLILLVFFPAALI
+273 PLLILLVFFPAALL

-293 AFPELQ
+293 AFPSLEKT
-299 QPDQV
+299 DQI
-304 MPLMLQTLPSGVAA
+304 MPMMLQTLPSGVAA

-344 RDLVVTFLKRPLSPH
+344 RDLVVTFFRRQLSPH
-359 QEELLGRGV
+359 QEEQLGRWV
-368 VLGIGLVSFAI
+368 VLGIGLASFAI
-379 AVRPPGLIAQIAT
+379 ALNPPGLIVEIAT
-392 WSFQGYAMLFPI
+392 WSFQGNAMLFPI
-404 LMAGLYWKRA
+404 LIAGLYWKRA
-414 TRPGAVAGA
+414 TRAGAVAGA
-423 LVSSSLTLGWLSG
+423 LVSSGLTLGWLSG
-436 LLPKAW
+436 LLPRAW

-452 VVIGTAVLVG
+452 VVIGSGVLIG
-462 VSLLTQPDQERVAAY
+462 VSLLTQPPKEQVTAY
-477 YENGPWAGEGCSA
+477 YEEGPWGE
-490 SAASQPLENQE
+490 
-501 GAA
+501 

>member
-1 MSNTVLSL
+1 MTDSILSL
-9 GVVGAYLLLLAA
+9 GVVGVYLLLLAA

-27 RHSGQDP
+27 RHSGRDP

-84 TALISGLFFWVGYRV
+84 TAFISGLFLWVGYRV
-99 WLAARHFGF
+99 WLAAQHFGF

-168 ALVILAYVLFG
+168 ALVILGYVLFG

-194 LVLGMG
+194 LILGMG
-200 VALVAVALRWGQEAG
+200 VAFVALALGVGQEAAG
-215 SQLDPWLSLPGPQ
+215 QLDPWLSLPGPN
-228 GRWSWQTLLGNQLLF
+228 GRWSWQGLFGNQLLF

-261 SARPFQALMVVW
+261 SARPFQTLMVVW
-273 PLLILLVFFPAALI
+273 PLLILLVFFPAALL

-293 AFPELQ
+293 AFPGLEKA
-299 QPDQV
+299 DQI
-304 MPLMLQTLPSGVAA
+304 MPLMLQTLPGGVAA

-344 RDLVVTFLKRPLSPH
+344 RDLVVTLFRRQLSPH
-359 QEELLGRGV
+359 QEELLGRWV
-368 VLGIGLVSFAI
+368 VLGIGLASFVI
-379 AVRPPGLIAQIAT
+379 ALNPPGLIVEIAT
-392 WSFQGYAMLFPI
+392 WSFQGNAMLFPI
-404 LMAGLYWKRA
+404 LIAGLYWKRA
-414 TRPGAVAGA
+414 TRAGAVAGA
-423 LVSSSLTLGWLSG
+423 LVSSGLTLGWLSG
-436 LLPKAW
+436 LLPRAW

-452 VVIGTAVLVG
+452 VVIGSGVLIG
-462 VSLLTQPDQERVAAY
+462 VSLLTQPPKEQVTAY
-477 YENGPWAGEGCSA
+477 YEEGPWGE
-490 SAASQPLENQE
+490 
-501 GAA
+501 

>member
-71 THGLGIFLGVGVT
+71 THGIGIFLGVGVT
-84 TALISGLFFWVGYRV
+84 TAFISGLFLWVGYRV
-99 WLAARHFGF
+99 WLAAQHFGF

-194 LVLGMG
+194 LILGMG
-200 VALVAVALRWGQEAG
+200 VAFVAVAFSLGREAG
-215 SQLDPWLSLPGPQ
+215 SELDPWLSLPGPQ
-228 GRWSWQTLLGNQLLF
+228 GRWSWQGLLGNQLLF

-249 FPQFFQRFYMAK
+249 FPQFFQRFYMAR
-261 SARPFQALMVVW
+261 SAHPFKTLMVVW
-273 PLLILLVFFPAALI
+273 PLLILLVFFPAALL

-293 AFPELQ
+293 AFPSLEKT
-299 QPDQV
+299 DQI
-304 MPLMLQTLPSGVAA
+304 MPMMLQTLPSGVAA

-344 RDLVVTFLKRPLSPH
+344 RDLVVTFFRRQLSPH
-359 QEELLGRGV
+359 QEELLGRWV
-368 VLGIGLVSFAI
+368 VLGIGLASFVI
-379 AVRPPGLIAQIAT
+379 ALNPPGLIVEIAT
-392 WSFQGYAMLFPI
+392 WSFQGNAMLFPVLI
-404 LMAGLYWKRA
+404 AGLYWKRA
-414 TRPGAVAGA
+414 TRAGAVAGA
-423 LVSSSLTLGWLSG
+423 LVSSGLTLGWLSG
-436 LLPKAW
+436 LLPRAW

-452 VVIGTAVLVG
+452 VVIGSGVLIG
-462 VSLLTQPDQERVAAY
+462 VSLLTQPPKEQVTAY
-477 YENGPWAGEGCSA
+477 YEEGPWGE
-490 SAASQPLENQE
+490 
-501 GAA
+501 

>member
-27 RHSGQDP
+27 RHSGRDP

-84 TALISGLFFWVGYRV
+84 TAFISGLFLWVGYRV
-99 WLAARHFGF
+99 WLAAQHFGF

-113 FFGHRFNSPL
+113 FFGHRFQSPL

-130 SALTFTAPYISIQII
+130 SALVFTAPYISIQII

-168 ALVILAYVLFG
+168 ALVILGYVLFG

-194 LVLGMG
+194 LILGMG
-200 VALVAVALRWGQEAG
+200 VAFVAVAFSLGREAG
-215 SQLDPWLSLPGPQ
+215 SELDPWLSLPGPQ
-228 GRWSWQTLLGNQLLF
+228 GRWSWQGLLGNQLLF

-249 FPQFFQRFYMAK
+249 FPQFFQRFYMAR
-261 SARPFQALMVVW
+261 SAHPFKTLMVVW
-273 PLLILLVFFPAALI
+273 PLLILLVFFPAALL

-293 AFPELQ
+293 AFPGLEKA
-299 QPDQV
+299 DQI
-304 MPLMLQTLPSGVAA
+304 MPLMLQTLPGGVAA

-344 RDLVVTFLKRPLSPH
+344 RDLVVTLFRRQLSPH
-359 QEELLGRGV
+359 QEEQLGRWV
-368 VLGIGLVSFAI
+368 VLGIGLASFAI
-379 AVRPPGLIAQIAT
+379 ALNPPGLIVEIAT
-392 WSFQGYAMLFPI
+392 WSFQGNAMLFPI
-404 LMAGLYWKRA
+404 LIAGLYWKRA
-414 TRPGAVAGA
+414 TRAGAVAGA
-423 LVSSSLTLGWLSG
+423 LVSSGLTLGWLSG
-436 LLPKAW
+436 LLPRAW

-452 VVIGTAVLVG
+452 VVIGSGVLIG
-462 VSLLTQPDQERVAAY
+462 VSLLTQPPKEQVTAY
-477 YENGPWAGEGCSA
+477 YEEGPWGE
-490 SAASQPLENQE
+490 
-501 GAA
+501 

>member
-1 MSNTVLSL
+1 MTDSILSL
-9 GVVGAYLLLLAA
+9 GVVGVYLLLLAA

-27 RHSGQDP
+27 RHSGRDP

-84 TALISGLFFWVGYRV
+84 TAFISGLFLWVGYRV
-99 WLAARHFGF
+99 WLAAQHFGF

-113 FFGHRFNSPL
+113 FFGHRFQSPL

-130 SALTFTAPYISIQII
+130 SALVFTAPYISIQII

-168 ALVILAYVLFG
+168 ALVILGYVLFG

-194 LVLGMG
+194 LILGMG
-200 VALVAVALRWGQEAG
+200 VAFVAVAFSLGREAG
-215 SQLDPWLSLPGPQ
+215 SELDPWLSLPGPQ
-228 GRWSWQTLLGNQLLF
+228 GRWSWQGLLGNQLLF

-249 FPQFFQRFYMAK
+249 FPQFFQRFYMAR
-261 SARPFQALMVVW
+261 SAHPFKTLMVVW
-273 PLLILLVFFPAALI
+273 PLLILLVFFPAALL

-293 AFPELQ
+293 AFPGLEKA
-299 QPDQV
+299 DQI
-304 MPLMLQTLPSGVAA
+304 MPLMLQTLPGGVAA

-344 RDLVVTFLKRPLSPH
+344 RDLVVTFFRRQLSPH
-359 QEELLGRGV
+359 QEEQLGRWV
-368 VLGIGLVSFAI
+368 VLGIGLASFVI
-379 AVRPPGLIAQIAT
+379 ALNPPGLIVEIAT
-392 WSFQGYAMLFPI
+392 WSFQGNAMLFPI
-404 LMAGLYWKRA
+404 LIAGLYWKRA
-414 TRPGAVAGA
+414 TRAGAVAGA
-423 LVSSSLTLGWLSG
+423 LVSSGLTLGWLSG
-436 LLPKAW
+436 LLPRAW

-452 VVIGTAVLVG
+452 VVIGSGVLIG
-462 VSLLTQPDQERVAAY
+462 VSLLTQPPKEQVTAY
-477 YENGPWAGEGCSA
+477 YEEGPWGE
-490 SAASQPLENQE
+490 
-501 GAA
+501 

>member
-1 MSNTVLSL
+1 MTDSILSL

-84 TALISGLFFWVGYRV
+84 TAFISGLFLWVGYRV
-99 WLAARHFGF
+99 WLAAQHFGF

-168 ALVILAYVLFG
+168 ALVILGYVLFG

-194 LVLGMG
+194 LILGMG
-200 VALVAVALRWGQEAG
+200 VAFVALALGVGQEAAG
-215 SQLDPWLSLPGPQ
+215 QLDPWLSLPGPN
-228 GRWSWQTLLGNQLLF
+228 GRWSWQGLFGNQLLF

-249 FPQFFQRFYMAK
+249 FPQFFQRFYMAR
-261 SARPFQALMVVW
+261 SAHPFKTLMVVW
-273 PLLILLVFFPAALI
+273 PLLILLVFFPAALL

-293 AFPELQ
+293 AFPSLEKT
-299 QPDQV
+299 DQI
-304 MPLMLQTLPSGVAA
+304 MPMMLQTLPSGVAA

-344 RDLVVTFLKRPLSPH
+344 RDLVVTFFRRQLSPH
-359 QEELLGRGV
+359 QEEQLGRWV
-368 VLGIGLVSFAI
+368 VLGIGLASFVI
-379 AVRPPGLIAQIAT
+379 ALNPPGLIVEIAT
-392 WSFQGYAMLFPI
+392 WSFQGNAMLFPVLI
-404 LMAGLYWKRA
+404 AGLYWKRA
-414 TRPGAVAGA
+414 TRAGAVAGA
-423 LVSSSLTLGWLSG
+423 LVSSGLTLGWLSG
-436 LLPKAW
+436 LLPRAW

-452 VVIGTAVLVG
+452 VVIGSGVLIG
-462 VSLLTQPDQERVAAY
+462 VSLLTQPPKEQVTAY
-477 YENGPWAGEGCSA
+477 YEEGPWGE
-490 SAASQPLENQE
+490 
-501 GAA
+501 

>member
-84 TALISGLFFWVGYRV
+84 TAFISGLFLWVGYRV
-99 WLAARHFGF
+99 WLAAQHFGF

-168 ALVILAYVLFG
+168 ALVILGYVLFG

-194 LVLGMG
+194 LILGMG
-200 VALVAVALRWGQEAG
+200 VAFVALALGVGQEAAG
-215 SQLDPWLSLPGPQ
+215 QLDPWLSLPGPN
-228 GRWSWQTLLGNQLLF
+228 GRWSWQGLFGNQLLF

-261 SARPFQALMVVW
+261 SARPFQTLMVVW
-273 PLLILLVFFPAALI
+273 PLLILLVFFPAALL

-293 AFPELQ
+293 AFPSLEKT
-299 QPDQV
+299 DQI
-304 MPLMLQTLPSGVAA
+304 MPMMLQTLPSGVAA

-344 RDLVVTFLKRPLSPH
+344 RDLVVTFFRRQLSPH
-359 QEELLGRGV
+359 QEELLGRWV
-368 VLGIGLVSFAI
+368 VLGIGLASFVI
-379 AVRPPGLIAQIAT
+379 ALNPPGLIVEIAT
-392 WSFQGYAMLFPI
+392 WSFQGNAMLFPVLI
-404 LMAGLYWKRA
+404 AGLYWKRA
-414 TRPGAVAGA
+414 TRAGAVAGA
-423 LVSSSLTLGWLSG
+423 LVSSGLTLGWLSG
-436 LLPKAW
+436 LLPRAW

-452 VVIGTAVLVG
+452 VVIGSGVLIG
-462 VSLLTQPDQERVAAY
+462 VSLLTQPPKEQVTAY
-477 YENGPWAGEGCSA
+477 YEEGPWGE
-490 SAASQPLENQE
+490 
-501 GAA
+501 

>member
-1 MSNTVLSL
+1 MTDSILSL
-9 GVVGAYLLLLAA
+9 GVVGVYLLLLAA

-27 RHSGQDP
+27 RHSGRDP

-58 SAFTFIGVPADAY
+58 SAFTFIGVSADAY

-84 TALISGLFFWVGYRV
+84 TAFISGLFLWVGYRV
-99 WLAARHFGF
+99 WLAAQHFGF

-168 ALVILAYVLFG
+168 ALVILGYVLFG

-194 LVLGMG
+194 LILGMG
-200 VALVAVALRWGQEAG
+200 VAFVAVAFSLGREAG
-215 SQLDPWLSLPGPQ
+215 SELDPWLSLPGPQ
-228 GRWSWQTLLGNQLLF
+228 GRWSWQGLLGNQLLF

-249 FPQFFQRFYMAK
+249 FPQFFQRFYMAR
-261 SARPFQALMVVW
+261 SAHPFKTLMVVW
-273 PLLILLVFFPAALI
+273 PLLILLVFFPAALL

-293 AFPELQ
+293 AFPGLEKA
-299 QPDQV
+299 DQI
-304 MPLMLQTLPSGVAA
+304 MPLMLQTLAGGVAA

-344 RDLVVTFLKRPLSPH
+344 RDLVVTLFRRQLSPH
-359 QEELLGRGV
+359 QEELLGRWV
-368 VLGIGLVSFAI
+368 VLGIGLASFAI
-379 AVRPPGLIAQIAT
+379 ALNPPGLIVEIAT
-392 WSFQGYAMLFPI
+392 WSFQGNAMLFPVLI
-404 LMAGLYWKRA
+404 AGLYWKRA
-414 TRPGAVAGA
+414 TRAGAVAGA
-423 LVSSSLTLGWLSG
+423 LVSSGLTLGWLSG
-436 LLPKAW
+436 LLPRAW

-452 VVIGTAVLVG
+452 VVIGSGVLIG
-462 VSLLTQPDQERVAAY
+462 VSLLTQPPKEQVTAY
-477 YENGPWAGEGCSA
+477 YEEGPWGE
-490 SAASQPLENQE
+490 
-501 GAA
+501 

>member
-27 RHSGQDP
+27 RHSGRDP

-71 THGLGIFLGVGVT
+71 THGIGIFLGVGVT
-84 TALISGLFFWVGYRV
+84 TAFISGLFLWVGYRV
-99 WLAARHFGF
+99 WLAAQHFGF

-168 ALVILAYVLFG
+168 ALVILGYVLFG

-194 LVLGMG
+194 LILGMG
-200 VALVAVALRWGQEAG
+200 VAFVAVAFSLGREAG
-215 SQLDPWLSLPGPQ
+215 SELDPWLSLPGPN
-228 GRWSWQTLLGNQLLF
+228 GRWSWQGLLGNQLLF

-249 FPQFFQRFYMAK
+249 FPQFFQRFYMAR
-261 SARPFQALMVVW
+261 SAHPFKTLMVVW
-273 PLLILLVFFPAALI
+273 PLLILLVFFPAALL

-293 AFPELQ
+293 AFPSLEKT
-299 QPDQV
+299 DQI
-304 MPLMLQTLPSGVAA
+304 MPMMLQTLPSGVAA

-344 RDLVVTFLKRPLSPH
+344 RDLVVTFFRRQLSPH
-359 QEELLGRGV
+359 QEELLGRWV
-368 VLGIGLVSFAI
+368 VLGIGLASFVI
-379 AVRPPGLIAQIAT
+379 ALNPPGLIVEIAT
-392 WSFQGYAMLFPI
+392 WSFQGNAMLFPVLI
-404 LMAGLYWKRA
+404 AGLYWKRA
-414 TRPGAVAGA
+414 TRAGAVAGA
-423 LVSSSLTLGWLSG
+423 LVSSGLTLGWLSG
-436 LLPKAW
+436 LLPRAW

-452 VVIGTAVLVG
+452 VVIGSGVLIG
-462 VSLLTQPDQERVAAY
+462 VSLLTQPPKEQVTAY
-477 YENGPWAGEGCSA
+477 YEEGPWGE
-490 SAASQPLENQE
+490 
-501 GAA
+501 

>member
-1 MSNTVLSL
+1 MTDSILSL
-9 GVVGAYLLLLAA
+9 GVVGVYLLLLAA

-27 RHSGQDP
+27 RHSGRDP

-84 TALISGLFFWVGYRV
+84 TAFISGLFLWVGYRV
-99 WLAARHFGF
+99 WLAAQHFGF

-168 ALVILAYVLFG
+168 ALVILGYVLFG

-194 LVLGMG
+194 LILGMG
-200 VALVAVALRWGQEAG
+200 VAFVAVAFSLGREAG
-215 SQLDPWLSLPGPQ
+215 SELDPWLSLPGPQ
-228 GRWSWQTLLGNQLLF
+228 GRWSWQGLLGNQLLF

-249 FPQFFQRFYMAK
+249 FPQFFQRFYMAR
-261 SARPFQALMVVW
+261 SAHPFKTLMVVW
-273 PLLILLVFFPAALI
+273 PLLILLVFFPAALL

-293 AFPELQ
+293 AFPGLEKA
-299 QPDQV
+299 DQI
-304 MPLMLQTLPSGVAA
+304 MPLMLQTLPGGVAA

-344 RDLVVTFLKRPLSPH
+344 RDLVVTLFRRQLSPH
-359 QEELLGRGV
+359 QEEQLGRWV
-368 VLGIGLVSFAI
+368 VLGIGLASFVI
-379 AVRPPGLIAQIAT
+379 ALNPPGLIVEIAT
-392 WSFQGYAMLFPI
+392 WSFQGNAMLFPVLI
-404 LMAGLYWKRA
+404 AGLYWKRA
-414 TRPGAVAGA
+414 TRAGAVAGA
-423 LVSSSLTLGWLSG
+423 LVSSGLTLGWLSG
-436 LLPKAW
+436 LLPRAW

-452 VVIGTAVLVG
+452 VVIGSGVLIG
-462 VSLLTQPDQERVAAY
+462 VSLLTQPPKEQVTAY
-477 YENGPWAGEGCSA
+477 YEEGPWGE
-490 SAASQPLENQE
+490 
-501 GAA
+501 

>member
-27 RHSGQDP
+27 RHSGRDP

-84 TALISGLFFWVGYRV
+84 TAFISGLFLWVGYRV
-99 WLAARHFGF
+99 WLAAQHFGF

-113 FFGHRFNSPL
+113 FFGHRFQSPL

-130 SALTFTAPYISIQII
+130 SALVFTAPYISIQII

-168 ALVILAYVLFG
+168 ALVILGYVLFG

-194 LVLGMG
+194 LILGMG
-200 VALVAVALRWGQEAG
+200 VAFVAVAFSLGREAG
-215 SQLDPWLSLPGPQ
+215 SELDPWLSLPGPQ
-228 GRWSWQTLLGNQLLF
+228 GRWSWQGLLGNQLLF

-249 FPQFFQRFYMAK
+249 FPQFFQRFYMAR
-261 SARPFQALMVVW
+261 SAHPFKTLMVVW
-273 PLLILLVFFPAALI
+273 PLLILLVFFPAALL

-293 AFPELQ
+293 AFPSLEKT
-299 QPDQV
+299 DQI
-304 MPLMLQTLPSGVAA
+304 MPMMLQTLPSGVAA

-344 RDLVVTFLKRPLSPH
+344 RDLVVTFFRRQLSPH
-359 QEELLGRGV
+359 QEELLGRWV
-368 VLGIGLVSFAI
+368 VLGIGLASFVI
-379 AVRPPGLIAQIAT
+379 ALNPPGLIVEIAT
-392 WSFQGYAMLFPI
+392 WSFQGNAMLFPI
-404 LMAGLYWKRA
+404 LIAGLYWKRA
-414 TRPGAVAGA
+414 TRAGAVAGA
-423 LVSSSLTLGWLSG
+423 LVSSGLTLGWLSG
-436 LLPKAW
+436 LLPRAW

-452 VVIGTAVLVG
+452 VVIGSGVLIG
-462 VSLLTQPDQERVAAY
+462 VSLLTQPPKEQVTAY
-477 YENGPWAGEGCSA
+477 YEEGPWGE
-490 SAASQPLENQE
+490 
-501 GAA
+501 

>member
-1 MSNTVLSL
+1 MTDSILSL
-9 GVVGAYLLLLAA
+9 GVVGVYLLLLAA

-27 RHSGQDP
+27 RHSGRDP

-84 TALISGLFFWVGYRV
+84 TALISGLFLWVGYRV
-99 WLAARHFGF
+99 WLAAQHFGF

-113 FFGHRFNSPL
+113 FFGHRFQSPL

-130 SALTFTAPYISIQII
+130 SALVFTAPYISIQII

-168 ALVILAYVLFG
+168 ALVILGYVLFG

-194 LVLGMG
+194 LILGMG
-200 VALVAVALRWGQEAG
+200 VAFVAVAFSLGREAG
-215 SQLDPWLSLPGPQ
+215 SELDPWLSLPGPQ
-228 GRWSWQTLLGNQLLF
+228 GRWSWQGLLGNQLLF

-249 FPQFFQRFYMAK
+249 FPQFFQRFYMAR
-261 SARPFQALMVVW
+261 SAHPFKTLMVVW
-273 PLLILLVFFPAALI
+273 PLLILLVFFPAALL

-293 AFPELQ
+293 AFPGLEKA
-299 QPDQV
+299 DQI
-304 MPLMLQTLPSGVAA
+304 MPLMLQTLPGGVAA

-344 RDLVVTFLKRPLSPH
+344 RDLVVTLFRRQLSPH
-359 QEELLGRGV
+359 QEELLGRWV
-368 VLGIGLVSFAI
+368 VLGIGLASFVI
-379 AVRPPGLIAQIAT
+379 ALNPPGLIVEIAT
-392 WSFQGYAMLFPI
+392 WSFQGNAMLFPI
-404 LMAGLYWKRA
+404 LIAGLYWKRA
-414 TRPGAVAGA
+414 TRAGAVAGA
-423 LVSSSLTLGWLSG
+423 LVSSGLTLGWLAG

-452 VVIGTAVLVG
+452 VVIGSGVLIG
-462 VSLLTQPDQERVAAY
+462 VSLLTQPPKEQVTAY
-477 YENGPWAGEGCSA
+477 YEEGPWGE
-490 SAASQPLENQE
+490 
-501 GAA
+501 

>member
-84 TALISGLFFWVGYRV
+84 TALISGLFLWVGYRV
-99 WLAARHFGF
+99 WLAAQHFGF

-113 FFGHRFNSPL
+113 FFGHRFQSPL

-130 SALTFTAPYISIQII
+130 SALVFTAPYISIQII

-168 ALVILAYVLFG
+168 ALVILGYVLFG

-194 LVLGMG
+194 LILGMG
-200 VALVAVALRWGQEAG
+200 VAFVAVAFSLGREAG
-215 SQLDPWLSLPGPQ
+215 SELDPWLSLPGPQ
-228 GRWSWQTLLGNQLLF
+228 GRWSWQGLLGNQLLF

-249 FPQFFQRFYMAK
+249 FPQFFQRFYMAR
-261 SARPFQALMVVW
+261 SAHPFKTLMVVW
-273 PLLILLVFFPAALI
+273 PLLILLVFFPAALL

-293 AFPELQ
+293 AFPGLEKA
-299 QPDQV
+299 DQI
-304 MPLMLQTLPSGVAA
+304 MPLMLQTLPGGVAA

-344 RDLVVTFLKRPLSPH
+344 RDLVVTLFRRQLSPH
-359 QEELLGRGV
+359 QEEQLGRWV
-368 VLGIGLVSFAI
+368 VLGIGLASFAI
-379 AVRPPGLIAQIAT
+379 ALNPPGLIVEIAT
-392 WSFQGYAMLFPI
+392 WSFQGNAMLFPI
-404 LMAGLYWKRA
+404 LIAGLYWKRA
-414 TRPGAVAGA
+414 TRAGAVAGA
-423 LVSSSLTLGWLSG
+423 LVSSGLTLGWLSG
-436 LLPKAW
+436 LLPRAW

-452 VVIGTAVLVG
+452 VVIGSGVLIG
-462 VSLLTQPDQERVAAY
+462 VSLLTQPPKEQVTAY
-477 YENGPWAGEGCSA
+477 YEEGPWGE
-490 SAASQPLENQE
+490 
-501 GAA
+501 

>member
-27 RHSGQDP
+27 RHSGRDP

-84 TALISGLFFWVGYRV
+84 TALISGLFLWVGYRV
-99 WLAARHFGF
+99 WLAAQHFGF

-113 FFGHRFNSPL
+113 FFGHRFQSPL

-130 SALTFTAPYISIQII
+130 SALVFTAPYISIQII

-168 ALVILAYVLFG
+168 ALVILGYVLFG

-194 LVLGMG
+194 LILGMG
-200 VALVAVALRWGQEAG
+200 VAFVALALGVGQEAAG
-215 SQLDPWLSLPGPQ
+215 QLDPWLSLPGPN
-228 GRWSWQTLLGNQLLF
+228 GRWSWQGLFGNQLLF

-261 SARPFQALMVVW
+261 SARPFQTLMVVW
-273 PLLILLVFFPAALI
+273 PLLILLVFFPAALL

-293 AFPELQ
+293 AFPSLEKT
-299 QPDQV
+299 DQI

-344 RDLVVTFLKRPLSPH
+344 RDLVVTFFRRQLSPH
-359 QEELLGRGV
+359 QEELLGRWV
-368 VLGIGLVSFAI
+368 VLGIGLASFVI
-379 AVRPPGLIAQIAT
+379 ALNPPGLIVEIAT
-392 WSFQGYAMLFPI
+392 WSFQGNAMLFPVLI
-404 LMAGLYWKRA
+404 AGLYWKRA
-414 TRPGAVAGA
+414 TRAGAVAGA
-423 LVSSSLTLGWLSG
+423 LVSSGLTLGWLAG
-436 LLPKAW
+436 LLPRAW

-452 VVIGTAVLVG
+452 VVIGSGVLIG
-462 VSLLTQPDQERVAAY
+462 VSLLTQPPKEQVTAY
-477 YENGPWAGEGCSA
+477 YEEGPWGE
-490 SAASQPLENQE
+490 
-501 GAA
+501 

>member
-9 GVVGAYLLLLAA
+9 SVVGAYLLLLAA

-58 SAFTFIGVPADAY
+58 SAFTFLGVPADAY

-200 VALVAVALRWGQEAG
+200 VAFVAVALRWGQEAG

-261 SARPFQALMVVW
+261 SARPFQTLMVAW

-293 AFPELQ
+293 AFPDLQ

-379 AVRPPGLIAQIAT
+379 CRQAARAHCPDCHLELSGLCHALSHPDGRPVLEAGDSPWSRGRGFGL
-392 WSFQGYAMLFPI
+392 
-404 LMAGLYWKRA
+404 KR
-414 TRPGAVAGA
+414 PH
-423 LVSSSLTLGWLSG
+423 LGWLSG